1 MIHERLAF
9 AKLKIMRR
17 FLPLLLFFLLTGFAF
32 GQPVSAADL
41 TPAQAQ
47 ALEQRALTTELR
59 TVRETSHPMRYQLR
73 KSSPRLTSTKEIVET
88 RDGDVA
94 RLVALNDRP
103 LSPADEQREEARLD
117 ALASDPSRQRHRTP
131 SEEADTGIVLKL
143 LRMLP
148 QAFLYEYAGPGTSST
163 GGTGSSRGTGSSGK
177 VERFTFRPNPRFSPP
192 DLETQALTAMS
203 GEIWIDAAQ
212 ERVTRLE
219 GHLQRDTD
227 YGWGIL
233 GKLDKGGWI
242 VIEQADVGHRQ
253 WRIVRFQMKMN
264 LRVLFK
270 TRNFDTI
277 EEMTRYEP
285 VAAGLGYR
293 QAIQL
298 LRADA
303 GSSAPGGH

>member
-1 MIHERLAF
+1 
-9 AKLKIMRR
+9 
-17 FLPLLLFFLLTGFAF
+17 LFFPLAGLAL
-32 GQPVSAADL
+32 GQPASAAL
-41 TPAQAQ
+41 TPTQAQ
-47 ALEQRALTTELR
+47 ALEQRALATELH
-59 TVRETSHPMRYQLR
+59 TVQETSHPMRYRLR

-94 RLVALNDRP
+94 RLLALNDQP

-117 ALASDPSRQRHRTP
+117 ALASDPGRQWHRKQ

-148 QAFLYEYAGPGTSST
+148 QAFLYEYAGPGT
-163 GGTGSSRGTGSSGK
+163 GSSRGIGSSGK
-177 VERFTFRPNPRFSPP
+177 VERFTFRPNPSFSPP
-192 DLETQALTAMS
+192 DLETQALTALS

-270 TRNFDTI
+270 ARNFDTV
-277 EEMTRYEP
+277 EEMTQYAP
-285 VAAGLGYR
+285 VAAGLDYR

-303 GSSAPGGH
+303 GSSAQGGH